1 MIAAAHPLRA
11 ELPFWVLNLLVETLV
26 EPRSEAILFFAF
38 APRPIPSRGNLVYI
52 RANSATMREFGLWLS
67 NNLLFFFG

>member
-1 MIAAAHPLRA
+1 MIAGAHS
-11 ELPFWVLNLLVETLV
+11 ESKYIWVPNRLIETLV
-26 EPRSEAILFFAF
+26 EPCSQAILFFAF
-38 APRPIPSRGNLVYI
+38 VQRPIPSTVVLVYI

>member
-1 MIAAAHPLRA
+1 M
-11 ELPFWVLNLLVETLV
+11 LVETLV

-38 APRPIPSRGNLVYI
+38 ASRPIPSTGDLVYI